1 MRSPLSHS
9 TAIIGAGIAGLA
21 CARALDAAG
30 RPVTL
35 FEKARGPGGRRPMN
49 RPRQESAMSAMSN
62 VQAVSTDRIR
72 EAVSS

>member
-1 MRSPLSHS
+1 MRLQPPTP

-21 CARALDAAG
+21 CARALAAAG

-49 RPRQESAMSAMSN
+49 RPRQECVMSN
-62 VQAVSTDRIR
+62 VLAVIADRSG
-72 EAVSS
+72 EAVSP

>member
-1 MRSPLSHS
+1 MRSQPPTP

-49 RPRQESAMSAMSN
+49 RPRQECVMSN
-62 VQAVSTDRIR
+62 VLAVIADRSG
-72 EAVSS
+72 EAVSP